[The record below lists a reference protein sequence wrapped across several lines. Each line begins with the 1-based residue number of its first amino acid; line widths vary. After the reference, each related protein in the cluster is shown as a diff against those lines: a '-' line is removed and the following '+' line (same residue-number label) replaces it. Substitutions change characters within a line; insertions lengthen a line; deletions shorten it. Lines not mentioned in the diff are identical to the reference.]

1 MTAPTLEQKQ
11 ASDPAASAWVA
22 ASAGTGKTFVLT
34 NRVLRILLGGTS
46 PEKILCLTF
55 TKAAAAE
62 MANRINERLAEWAVC
77 DRQYLCEQ
85 IMQLTGSLP
94 TEDQQDQ
101 ARKLFARVL
110 EVAGGLKIQTIHS
123 FCQSLLGRFP
133 LEAGIAPH
141 FQVMDERTTLEH
153 LWRAQDA
160 VLGEARADINVQL
173 AAALDHISRKLTETG
188 FAELVRELIGQRS
201 GLERMMR
208 RYQTMEQVGSAM
220 RRMLDLEESGN
231 SGDII
236 RAACAKGSFDELGLR
251 LAAEAL
257 LTGSSTNQVAG
268 TKIADWLSSPEQ
280 RMEKFDRYKSAFL
293 TAKGDIRKSLMP
305 KKLAA
310 ACPAGLQAMEQEA
323 CRLLEVEDRL
333 GRMTLL
339 DNSLAL
345 LTLGTAM
352 MAVFRDSKKRHA
364 VMDYDDLI
372 LKVTGLI
379 GTASIADWI
388 LYKLDGGIDH
398 ILIDEAQDTNP
409 EQWQVIKALA
419 SEFFVGEGR
428 SDQTRTIF
436 AVGDVKQS
444 IYSFQRADPKEFVDN
459 RALFHRKTAAV
470 RHHFHNVNLAL
481 SFRSTAAVLH
491 LVDRVFAARES
502 RIALSFSEED
512 IIHRPSRSG
521 EAGLVELWPVVEDT
535 EPIPDDDWAP
545 PVIQQPARSPEM
557 RLAVRIADRIA
568 DWIDRRE
575 QLPSRAR
582 PISPGDIMILVR
594 RRTIFDHYMIRALKA
609 RNIPVA
615 GQDKMLLGEQIAVM
629 DLIAAGNF
637 ALMPDDDLTLAVMLK
652 SPFIGFGEAALFELA
667 HGRKGSLWPTLLSR
681 AGEGDI
687 FGKAG
692 DFLTELT
699 ALADNI
705 PPFEFYSR
713 LLGPLGGREKLLAR
727 LGQEAND
734 PIDEFLQLAMDYET
748 GNISSLQGFLCWIEH
763 DDVEIK
769 RDMEQGQDQ
778 VRIMTVHAAKGLQAP
793 VVILPDS
800 CRMPQKGSRL
810 LWAGPKRGAVEEDAL
825 LFWPGNKQYELGP
838 CAEAR
843 QKITLTRDQEY
854 LRLLYVALTRAEDRL
869 YITGWQGRKQ
879 RDDACWYNLIQRTM
893 ETIDDVVTGDD
904 DRDSFLLRL
913 ACPQDIPPEQKDG
926 RTGHATLT
934 DALPDWAK
942 MMPPA
947 EQVPARPLSPSR
959 PAEEEPAVSSPL
971 QAGADIALDRRRFN
985 RGRLIHRL
993 LEILPDLPDHE
1004 RRAAARHYLGQS
1016 AHDLL
1021 PADIEQI
1028 TGQVTALLADP
1039 DFAAL
1044 FSPAS
1049 RAEVSIVGL
1058 VGKTPVSGQVD
1069 RLVVTAREVL
1079 IIDYKTNRPPPDEVG
1094 RVPRLYLRQMAAYR
1108 ALLSDVYPDRAVRCL
1123 LLWTDVSRLM
1133 ELPADMLEAI
1143 IF

>member
-34 NRVLRILLGGTS
+34 NRVLRILLSGTS

-62 MANRINERLAEWAVC
+62 MANRINERLAEWVVC

-85 IMQLTGSLP
+85 IMQLTGSFP

-173 AAALDHISRKLTETG
+173 ASALDHISRKLTETG

-201 GLERMMR
+201 GLERMIG

-220 RRMLDLEESGN
+220 RRMLDLEESGD
-231 SGDII
+231 SDDII
-236 RAACAKGSFDELGLR
+236 RAACANGSFDEVGLR
-251 LAAEAL
+251 LAAETL
-257 LTGSSTNQVAG
+257 LTGSSSNQVAG

-280 RMEKFDRYKSAFL
+280 RAEKFDRYKSAFL

-323 CRLLEVEDRL
+323 CRLQQVEDRL

-352 MAVFRDSKKRHA
+352 MGFFRDSKKRHA

-428 SDQTRTIF
+428 SDHTRTIF

-470 RHHFHNVNLAL
+470 RHDFHNVSLAL

-491 LVDRVFAARES
+491 LVDRVFAGRES

-521 EAGLVELWPVVEDT
+521 ETGLVELWPVVEDT
-535 EPIPDDDWAP
+535 EPLRDDDWAP

-557 RLAVRIADRIA
+557 RLAVQIADRIA
-568 DWIDRRE
+568 DWIEKRE
-575 QLPSRAR
+575 QLRSRAR
-582 PISPGDIMILVR
+582 PITPGDIMILVR

-652 SPFIGFGEAALFELA
+652 SPFIGFGEAALFALA
-667 HGRKGSLWPTLLSR
+667 HGRKGSLWPALLSR

-687 FGKAG
+687 FGKAC

-699 ALADNI
+699 ALADI
-705 PPFEFYSR
+705 VPPFEFYSR
-713 LLGPLGGREKLLAR
+713 LLGPLGGRERLLAR

-748 GNISSLQGFLCWIEH
+748 GNISSLQGFLSWIER

-793 VVILPDS
+793 IVILPDS

-810 LWAGPKRGAVEEDAL
+810 LWAGPEEDAL

-879 RDDACWYNLIQRTM
+879 RDDACWYNLIERTM
-893 ETIDDVVTGDD
+893 ETIDDVITGDGD
-904 DRDSFLLRL
+904 GYLLRL
-913 ACPQDIPPEQKDG
+913 TCPQDIPPKHKDG
-926 RTGHATLT
+926 QTGHAAPIG
-934 DALPDWAK
+934 ALPDWAK
-942 MMPPA
+942 TMPRMEKA
-947 EQVPARPLSPSR
+947 PARPLSPSR
-959 PAEEEPAVSSPL
+959 PTEEEPAVSSPL

-1016 AHDLL
+1016 AHDLR

-1028 TGQVTALLADP
+1028 TGQVTALLSDKN
-1039 DFAAL
+1039 FAAL

-1058 VGKTPVSGQVD
+1058 VGTTPVSGQVD

-1079 IIDYKTNRPPPDEVG
+1079 IIDYKTNRPPPDEVSG
-1094 RVPRLYLRQMAAYR
+1094 VPRLYLRQMAAYR
-1108 ALLSDVYPDRAVRCL
+1108 SLLSDVYPDKAVRCL

-1133 ELPADMLEAI
+1133 ELPADMLEGI